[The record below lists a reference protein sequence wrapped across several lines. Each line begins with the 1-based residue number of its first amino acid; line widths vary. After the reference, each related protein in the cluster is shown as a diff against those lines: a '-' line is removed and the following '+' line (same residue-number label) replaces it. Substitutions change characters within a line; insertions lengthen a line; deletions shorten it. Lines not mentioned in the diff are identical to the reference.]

1 VSTPYATAPTCVRG
15 CGRPRRAR
23 KLCAACYSLLRRT
36 GDLYDYPASV
46 RRAVDVAEDWE
57 FLRRVGV
64 SRKDAAA
71 RMGMTDIAFERALYR
86 ARVYERRAECSPS
99 AGLPA
104 TRT

>member
-1 VSTPYATAPTCVRG
+1 MTATYVATCVRG

-46 RRAVDVAEDWE
+46 RRAVDVAEDWQ
-57 FLRRVGV
+57 FLRSVGV

-71 RMGMTDIAFERALYR
+71 RMGMTDIAFKRALERAR
-86 ARVYERRAECSPS
+86 AYERRATCPSP

-104 TRT
+104 TQI